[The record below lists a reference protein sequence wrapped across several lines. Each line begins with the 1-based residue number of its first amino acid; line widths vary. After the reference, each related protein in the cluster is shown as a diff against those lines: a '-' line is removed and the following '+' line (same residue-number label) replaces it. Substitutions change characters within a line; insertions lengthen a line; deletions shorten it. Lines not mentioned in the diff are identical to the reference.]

1 MLKVSEN
8 QYTKNPLQNS
18 LTNSLSLI
26 SEERLEQERG
36 KWILKIA
43 PVCILHLAFVGEQ
56 SDERVFYSL
65 LLKIPLSCQTRPF
78 ANCFDRN
85 LKTKAVLNYHI

>member
-1 MLKVSEN
+1 M
-8 QYTKNPLQNS
+8 QNS

-65 LLKIPLSCQTRPF
+65 LLNHVKLGHSPTALTETSRPKPS
-78 ANCFDRN
+78 
-85 LKTKAVLNYHI
+85 KTITFNVKEWT

>member
-1 MLKVSEN
+1 M
-8 QYTKNPLQNS
+8 KNPLQNS

-85 LKTKAVLNYHI
+85 LKTKAVQNYHI